1 MDKRMIM
8 KNLLSVILLLLLQI
22 TVRAQFLD
30 SLQIQAGTNV
40 TVATKGY
47 QPLWLVSN
55 RWGVIADRK
64 SDFTTHFRITNS
76 NRLGTPVTIYDDN
89 DPGIYIS
96 YGADI
101 YNNNTFGKTLIQEAF
116 IKGRY
121 KNLTLSG
128 GRFKQIIGEV
138 DPDLSSGS
146 LGVSGNALPIAKINL
161 ALEYTDLPFTN
172 GWIQFKG
179 LFSHGWMGEEQ
190 FMKKAFLHEKN
201 IYFRLGKNKL
211 KLYAGVQHYAVW
223 GGSRPDFFSTDRSL
237 KGWLDVVTGIEIND
251 GTVVDGSLP
260 NRPGDQRGV
269 IELGGEW
276 ENDNVKFQLN
286 SQTPFDSGQ
295 GIDIR
300 NIDRL
305 LSLNITNKVE
315 GGILKKL
322 TLEFLHTTQ
331 SNDFYN
337 LRYRESYYNNGIYRT
352 GWEYNDRIIGTPLFT
367 NRWRAAKYF
376 NTIKPF
382 DWDAPQGTISS
393 LDNIINNR
401 IVGGH
406 VAALLAL
413 NDHTTS
419 KTLITYTK
427 NFGDNRLNG
436 VFSPFK
442 IQWYTMEEVSYHLPN
457 TQLSFTGAIA
467 YDFGDLST
475 NFGTMIGVQWQL
487 KR

>member
-1 MDKRMIM
+1 MAKRVTM
-8 KNLLSVILLLLLQI
+8 KIFLSVILLLLLQI

-30 SLQIQAGTNV
+30 SLQIEAGTNA
-40 TVATKGY
+40 TVASKGY

-64 SDFTTHFRITNS
+64 SDFSTHFRITNS
-76 NRLGTPVTIYDDN
+76 NRLGPPATIYDDN
-89 DPGIYIS
+89 DQGIYFS
-96 YGADI
+96 YGVDI
-101 YNNNTFGKTLIQEAF
+101 YNNNNFKENVVQEAYL
-116 IKGRY
+116 KARY
-121 KNLTLSG
+121 KHLTFSG

-146 LGVSGNALPIAKINL
+146 LGVSGNALPITKLNL
-161 ALEYTDLPFTN
+161 ALEYTDVPFTN

-179 LFSHGWMGEEQ
+179 LFSHGWMGEDQ
-190 FMKKAFLHEKN
+190 FMKNAYLHEKN

-211 KLYAGVQHYAVW
+211 KLYGGVQHYAVW

-237 KGWLDVVTGIEIND
+237 KGWLNVVTGIEIND
-251 GTVVDGSLP
+251 GSVVDGSLP

-276 ENDNVKFQLN
+276 ENDDVKFQLN

-315 GGILKKL
+315 DGIFKKL
-322 TLEFLHTTQ
+322 TLEFIHTTQ

-352 GWEYNDRIIGTPLFT
+352 GWEYNDRIVGTPLFT
-367 NRWRAAKYF
+367 NRWRASKYF
-376 NTIKPF
+376 DSIKPF
-382 DWDAPQGTISS
+382 DWNAPQGTISS

-406 VAALLAL
+406 VGALFAL
-413 NDHTTS
+413 TENINS

-427 NFGDNRLNG
+427 NYGDNRLNG

-442 IQWYTMEEVSYHLPN
+442 VQWYTMQEVRWHMPN
-457 TQLSFTGAIA
+457 TQLSFSGTIA

-475 NFGTMIGVQWQL
+475 NIGSMFGLQWQL